1 MANIT
6 ILLRHSGSWVSEI
19 EYENYRIDGILLRDN
34 ANYNNLVDGTSAQL
48 GIDCTRK
55 IMEIRY
61 KMEGNLTPMEI
72 RNEMGMRFF
81 MELKRCQ
88 TNCGMYPL
96 CITTKDHNF
105 GCGINGEIAFEPDTS
120 IVQVGGDDMNVSG
133 VVLQEI
139 RSVDALCI
147 LDMNS
152 DHVIGDCN
160 KKFVQVKQLYKD
172 KKTIVAVMQ
181 KYVIDNRF
189 QYKVARSDKKR
200 LVMFVVL
207 VAVSFLCIWYYV

>member
-1 MANIT
+1 
-6 ILLRHSGSWVSEI
+6 
-19 EYENYRIDGILLRDN
+19 
-34 ANYNNLVDGTSAQL
+34 
-48 GIDCTRK
+48 
-55 IMEIRY
+55 
-61 KMEGNLTPMEI
+61 
-72 RNEMGMRFF
+72 
-81 MELKRCQ
+81 MELKRRQ
-88 TNCGMYPL
+88 TNCRMYPL

-120 IVQVGGDDMNVSG
+120 IVQVGGDDMNVFG

-172 KKTIVAVMQ
+172 KKTTVAVMQ
-181 KYVIDNRF
+181 KYAIDNRF